1 MVGDVLET
9 DEARCELL
17 DESRDVGPEVSL
29 VFVGALLAGDAE
41 RLARVAASDA
51 IHEASP
57 WACIEGLEVAP
68 DRSVIQSPFAH
79 ARDKVRGCEGFPFD
93 VSDRAR
99 REACSSESVV
109 QAEVETSD
117 PGADGE
123 DVEGM

>member
-1 MVGDVLET
+1 MVGDVLEA

-17 DESRDVGPEVSL
+17 DEPRDVGPEVSL
-29 VFVGALLAGDAE
+29 VFVGSLLAGDAE

-68 DRSVIQSPFAH
+68 DRRVIQPPFAH
-79 ARDKVRGCEGFPFD
+79 ASDKVRGCEGFPFD
-93 VSDRAR
+93 VTDRAR
-99 REACSSESVV
+99 LEACSLESVV
-109 QAEVETSD
+109 QTEVETSD

>member
-1 MVGDVLET
+1 MVGDVLEG
-9 DEARCELL
+9 DESGLELS

-29 VFVGALLAGDAE
+29 VFVGSLLAGHGE
-41 RLARVAASDA
+41 GLARVAASDA
-51 IHEASP
+51 IHDSSP
-57 WACIEGLEVAP
+57 RACVEGSEVAP

-93 VSDRAR
+93 VTDRAR

-109 QAEVETSD
+109 EAEVETSD